1 MTERVTERMTEAV
14 DMKELARA
22 EGDLAAKGVLLPWMH
37 VAVAVGCA
45 VLAWIVP
52 TDGVRAVA
60 FASVLYLPLWGVLVA
75 PRLGRLAWLYTLP
88 EDDDGPDEED
98 RTDRSAPGPRAH
110 IWGLRI
116 SFAVAGGIG
125 AAAAAFV
132 PAPWIRWLLPALAA
146 WAVAEAVRRDRGRY
160 RQAREVRARATTA
173 AWYDD
178 YRALIDTRRG
188 QLQKG

>member
-1 MTERVTERMTEAV
+1 MTETV

-37 VAVAVGCA
+37 VAMAVGCA

-52 TDGVRAVA
+52 TDEVRAVA
-60 FASVLYLPLWGVLVA
+60 FASVLYLPLWGVLAA
-75 PRLGRLAWLYTLP
+75 PRLGRLAWLYALP
-88 EDDDGPDEED
+88 EDDDEPDEED
-98 RTDRSAPGPRAH
+98 RTDRSAPGPRAQ

-116 SFAVAGGIG
+116 SFAVTGGIG

-132 PAPWIRWLLPALAA
+132 PVPWIRWPLPALAV

-160 RQAREVRARATTA
+160 RPAREARASATTA

-178 YRALIDTRRG
+178 YRTLIDTRRER
-188 QLQKG
+188 LH